1 MMLMMMLFF
10 IYAIIGMQMFGNIAY
25 DPHTAIDRH
34 NNFRNIFQVYLTPP
48 CTKPFYLHLVVVAL
62 YRPIHHLL
70 ISAGSRLLSSTLQ
83 ANLMLFRCA
92 TGEAWPD
99 IMMSA
104 VDGRPC
110 DPGAHK
116 WNYTKYGELYMT
128 DPEKQCGSPVTYIYF
143 ITFIFLCS
151 FIMLNIVV
159 AVITDSFD
167 YLTRDSSILGS
178 HHLSEFVTT
187 WCEYD
192 PGGE

>member
-1 MMLMMMLFF
+1 MLFF

-25 DPHTAIDRH
+25 DPHTEITRH
-34 NNFRNIFQVYLTPP
+34 NNFRNIFQA
-48 CTKPFYLHLVVVAL
+48 K
-62 YRPIHHLL
+62 I
-70 ISAGSRLLSSTLQ
+70 
-83 ANLMLFRCA
+83 MLFRCA

-110 DPGAHK
+110 DPMAHK

-128 DPEKQCGSPVTYIYF
+128 DPERRCGSPVTYIYF

-192 PGGE
+192 PGGEGLVHYTDLLALLRQVNSITLNA